1 MAFEDLVDVAY
12 RILEPVEVFAMV
24 LGQRDFGE
32 HRLRVPKLFEAQVR
46 AVAGELTALLEP
58 LDADEAGARGK
69 RHRIGEVDIGHAT
82 VLLQLRKD
90 AQIDP
95 VQLER
100 FHGDLPAVSEGLILL
115 QPIAARTSGASSTWS
130 SVRRRRLNNTSN
142 SASVYVSAGANP
154 RTASLK
160 QRKMTPF
167 A

>member
-1 MAFEDLVDVAY
+1 
-12 RILEPVEVFAMV
+12 
-24 LGQRDFGE
+24 
-32 HRLRVPKLFEAQVR
+32 LRRAPTFSGAQVR
-46 AVAGELTALLEP
+46 AVAGDVARLLEP
-58 LDADEAGARGK
+58 LHADEAGTRRK
-69 RHRIGEVDIGHAT
+69 RDRIGEVDIGHAT

-100 FHGDLPAVSEGLILL
+100 FHGDLPAVSKGLIVL
-115 QPIAARTSGASSTWS
+115 QTSAARTSGASSTWS